1 MIDVIFAALE
11 LITDQM
17 AFRNI
22 VLLALLS
29 SHQSV
34 YALKPRLAHSIHPG
48 PDNFQGSSVVAAD
61 DRLRL
66 NKRLGCRGGATL
78 AGSAVVR
85 GGASP
90 VATISEEEAE
100 FKQALVRVAMTVS
113 AACLFGV
120 GVYFV
125 KGRQVRHC

>member
-1 MIDVIFAALE
+1 
-11 LITDQM
+11 M

-34 YALKPRLAHSIHPG
+34 NALKPRLAHSIHPG
-48 PDNFQGSSVVAAD
+48 SDNFQGSSVAAV
-61 DRLRL
+61 DRLRWS
-66 NKRLGCRGGATL
+66 KRLGCRGGATL

-90 VATISEEEAE
+90 VATVSEEEAE

-125 KGRQVRHC
+125 KGRQVRDTADQRQRIQ